1 MLSRWLGRLEEALL
15 ALLLGGMA
23 TLAFLNVL
31 TRYFLRYPLA
41 FTEELTVNAFVWTT
55 LLGIAIGLREGA
67 EGAHIRFVALTEI
80 LPAPW
85 RRRFVAF
92 GFLVFALPFVA
103 LAYLAWGQAMD
114 DLDLG
119 SVSPALG
126 IPNAVYTLPTPFLAL
141 LVVLRSLEGTFRTLR
156 GGG

>member
-15 ALLLGGMA
+15 ALLLGGMV

-41 FTEELTVNAFVWTT
+41 FTEELTVNVFVWTT

-80 LPAPW
+80 LSIPW

-114 DLDLG
+114 DLALG

-141 LVVLRSLEGTFRTLR
+141 LVVLRSLEGAFRALR
-156 GGG
+156 SGG